1 MKENI
6 ILIGMPGSGKSTI
19 GKMLSEKIEYDFIDM
34 DKHIEEKEGIK
45 IPDIFHLYGEA
56 YFRKKET
63 EFLNSYKSVK
73 KYVISTGGGTPIY
86 NDNLQCLL
94 QMGTIIFL
102 DLDIN
107 NILQRIKK
115 QDLQR
120 PLLKNEVESRLKK
133 LYEDRIDIYRKAH
146 IIINCNNLVSDQ
158 IVETII
164 NAIS

>member
-1 MKENI
+1 MKKNI

-19 GKMLSEKIEYDFIDM
+19 GKMLSERIKYDFIDM
-34 DKHIEEKEGIK
+34 DNDIEEKEGIK
-45 IPDIFHLYGEA
+45 ISDIFRLHGEA

-63 EFLNSYKSVK
+63 ELLSFYKSVK

-94 QMGTIIFL
+94 QMGTVIFL
-102 DLDIN
+102 DLDIGDIIHRVKEQN
-107 NILQRIKK
+107 LI
-115 QDLQR
+115 R
-120 PLLKNEVESRLKK
+120 PLLKDEVEVRLKK
-133 LYEDRIDIYRKAH
+133 LYEDRIYIYRKAH
-146 IIINCNNLVSDQ
+146 IIINCNNLVYNQ

>member
-45 IPDIFHLYGEA
+45 ISDIFHLHGEA

-63 EFLNSYKSVK
+63 ELLNFYKSVK
-73 KYVISTGGGTPIY
+73 QYVISTGGGTPIY

-94 QMGTIIFL
+94 QMGTVIFL
-102 DLDIN
+102 DLDID
-107 NILQRIKK
+107 NIIQRIKK
-115 QDLQR
+115 QDLVR
-120 PLLKNEVESRLKK
+120 PLLKDELEAKLKK

-146 IIINCNNLVSDQ
+146 VIINCNNLVCNQ
-158 IVETII
+158 IVDTII